1 MVHWWHEA
9 RSHQGR
15 TNMNLR
21 ALRYLVALANCL
33 SFSRAADRCAVTQS
47 TLSIQIRKLEEYL
60 GLVLFERNSS
70 RVALTA
76 AGRDVLRMAQVIVAA
91 ADDIVTFSRA
101 RARERL
107 LKQDE
112 VIERT
117 ATLKQDEFVERTAT
131 PIEDI
136 NRVRAP
142 RY

>member
-1 MVHWWHEA
+1 
-9 RSHQGR
+9 
-15 TNMNLR
+15 
-21 ALRYLVALANCL
+21 
-33 SFSRAADRCAVTQS
+33 
-47 TLSIQIRKLEEYL
+47 
-60 GLVLFERNSS
+60 
-70 RVALTA
+70 
-76 AGRDVLRMAQVIVAA
+76 MAQVIVAA

-112 VIERT
+112 FIERT

>member
-1 MVHWWHEA
+1 
-9 RSHQGR
+9 
-15 TNMNLR
+15 MNLR
-21 ALRYLVALANCL
+21 ALRYLVALAKCL

-70 RVALTA
+70 HVALTA
-76 AGRDVLRMAQVIVAA
+76 DGRDVLRIAQVIVAA
-91 ADDIVTFSRA
+91 ADDIVRFSRA

-112 VIERT
+112 FIERT
-117 ATLKQDEFVERTAT
+117 ATS
-131 PIEDI
+131 IEDI
-136 NRVRAP
+136 NSVRAP